1 MFARTEKSLPLRPG
15 RGAAQKLPMLA
26 DSQGRF
32 ADFQNRLA
40 QWKTRYPTLRGFW
53 LRVDNAKLLSS
64 EPLPTPSL
72 SESLEDDSF

>member
-1 MFARTEKSLPLRPG
+1 MLEQKKASLYDQVVELLKKLR
-15 RGAAQKLPMLA
+15 MLA

-64 EPLPTPSL
+64 EPLRTPSL